1 MMTMIIDCHDH
12 DDDANLKPPLW
23 SLPGSCIIVVNQIWG
38 KHVRIAMMMN
48 MLMKGIGRG
57 HARYCYKV
65 AEYFMGNHN
74 TTLWNNIWVLNLRYV
89 PISNVPTPNS
99 TYTYFF
105 PFNNNHCPQPRTL
118 LQVYLS
124 LDPSEATKQNTGAI
138 TQRGISIILIEESDS
153 CAVFLDGSVK
163 PGYAPL
169 PHCHT
174 ATLPL
179 CHPVAIAITSHSFSH
194 LHPYHVIT
202 RQLGPT

>member
-1 MMTMIIDCHDH
+1 MTTFNFRGLPDCFVRMIWFFVLC
-12 DDDANLKPPLW
+12 N
-23 SLPGSCIIVVNQIWG
+23 
-38 KHVRIAMMMN
+38 N
-48 MLMKGIGRG
+48 M
-57 HARYCYKV
+57 
-65 AEYFMGNHN
+65 
-74 TTLWNNIWVLNLRYV
+74 WVLNLSYV

-124 LDPSEATKQNTGAI
+124 LDPSEATKHNTGAI

-169 PHCHT
+169 PHCHFAIQLPPYHTATLPLCHT

-194 LHPYHVIT
+194 LHPYHVIS